1 MPSNDKTKAVIPRTI
16 RIHNHGNDDESFVSS
31 FNNHPFSDRKKLLP
45 DDFDSDIEVV
55 VVVVVVVV
63 LVEVVVVVVV
73 GS

>member
-16 RIHNHGNDDESFVSS
+16 RIHNHGNDDESFISS
-31 FNNHPFSDRKKLLP
+31 FNNYLLSDKKKLLP

-55 VVVVVVVV
+55 VVVVVV

-73 GS
+73 VVGS